1 MTEESDS
8 NSIFSISMGAVNN
21 TQITEEHSIYI
32 DNVNLIEVVE
42 SEDDDNTNNPNN
54 PNDPNDPSIKD
65 DIDDNNNNNGSN
77 GNNGNNNS
85 NSANN
90 SGNNNNANNKVPS
103 QDKNT
108 NSTLV
113 ETGKES
119 YLELFGVILV
129 LLGIGITGLN
139 KKYKKQTNQFTN
151 KLEI

>member
-1 MTEESDS
+1 MTLM
-8 NSIFSISMGAVNN
+8 I
-21 TQITEEHSIYI
+21 ITIIY
-32 DNVNLIEVVE
+32 
-42 SEDDDNTNNPNN
+42 
-54 PNDPNDPSIKD
+54 
-65 DIDDNNNNNGSN
+65 GSN

-119 YLELFGVILV
+119 YLALFGVILV

-139 KKYKKQTNQFTN
+139 KKYKKQTN
-151 KLEI
+151 